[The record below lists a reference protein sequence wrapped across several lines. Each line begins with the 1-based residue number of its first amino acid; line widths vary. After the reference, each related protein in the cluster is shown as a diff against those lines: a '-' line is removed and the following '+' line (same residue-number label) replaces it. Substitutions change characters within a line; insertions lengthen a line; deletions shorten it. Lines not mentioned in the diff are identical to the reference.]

1 MNFTLF
7 SIFYFAAVA
16 AIVYMIA
23 YPEKTEK
30 IIDKIIG
37 GMKN

>member
-16 AIVYMIA
+16 AIVYMIL
-23 YPEKTEK
+23 YPENAAK
-30 IIDKIIG
+30 ILDKIIG
-37 GMKN
+37 GIKH